1 MHDVV
6 ISVVGDG
13 LSLESDLG
21 IKPHAVFVSPDLRSI
36 FNRNG
41 GTIRFDYVDDEL
53 RGLYLYGVKF
63 NKTAS

>member
-1 MHDVV
+1 M
-6 ISVVGDG
+6 VGDG

-63 NKTAS
+63 N